1 MAKIQLKGMEFFA
14 YHGYYEA
21 ERQIGNRY
29 GADITVIA
37 NIIDAAEH
45 DKLSSTVNYEKLYNI
60 VKEAIA
66 EPVRLLET
74 IALLVI
80 EQTIA
85 QFPEIE
91 EVEVTIRKFTPPVGG
106 ICREASITLNKT
118 REGLH

>member
-1 MAKIQLKGMEFFA
+1 MARIQLKGMEFFA

-29 GADITVIA
+29 GADITVFA
-37 NIIDAAEH
+37 DIIEAAEQ
-45 DKLSSTVNYEKLYNI
+45 DKLSSTVNYERLYKI

-74 IALLVI
+74 IALLII
-80 EQTIA
+80 EETMK

-106 ICREASITLNKT
+106 ICKEASITLNKT
-118 REGLH
+118 RD

>member
-1 MAKIQLKGMEFFA
+1 MARIQLKGMEFFA

-21 ERQIGNRY
+21 ERQMGNRY

-37 NIIDAAEH
+37 DVIDAAER
-45 DKLSSTVNYEKLYNI
+45 DRLASTINYEVLYQI

-74 IALLVI
+74 IALIVVK
-80 EQTIA
+80 QTLE
-85 QFPEIE
+85 QFPDIK

-106 ICREASITLNKT
+106 ICREASITLNKV
-118 REGLH
+118 RK